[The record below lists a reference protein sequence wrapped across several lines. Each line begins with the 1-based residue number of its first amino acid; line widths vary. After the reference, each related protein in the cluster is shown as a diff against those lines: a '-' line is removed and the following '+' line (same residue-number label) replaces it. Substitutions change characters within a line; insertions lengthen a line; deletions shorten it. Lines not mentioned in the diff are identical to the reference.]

1 MKAFL
6 TLAATLAALSVN
18 AQGPARTVATIT
30 ELLNEVNPAASAQ
43 GSTVSYFVTGY
54 TNANSFAKA
63 REFFA
68 STTPPASTN
77 LAHNF
82 RSIKNPSYYWRS
94 ADLAASDQDPR
105 WFGAALDGS
114 RDDTAAI
121 QAAIDYSPVHNRTL
135 YLPANVTAKITAPLR
150 FETGTSGASDYMA
163 INVRGNNSTI
173 ISYTPSNI
181 LQLNARSIFYGKIQ
195 DLVFTYDQTYTNLT
209 THNVISLKGDPT
221 GLTYYNIYNVSFHNL
236 TFLRGYYAIKQ
247 EEWCSP
253 WGNDYRRW
261 FVSQEMTGGA
271 VDFAPASNFGNVN
284 NVFESIYARADVMAG
299 PVFKIKN
306 QNLLAMKDIEINI
319 LSNKVAML
327 LTASSS
333 VNIQNWRMEVGA
345 LNVSY
350 DGLFQLAN
358 VTGLIWDNLQIQS
371 FNLDAPAG
379 TWNYIIR
386 DVGTGPAV
394 NTSSLQFNN
403 LYLKNIVKTNTGSYL
418 AMFYSPYQ
426 RYALKT
432 WDQDGTVT
440 NNVYVS
446 YPFGAPA
453 TNVQAQV
460 SHRSIT
466 DLPTLPGEFAFDT
479 NNWPYISTGIGST
492 TNWLR
497 LGNSDVFGP
506 ASSTDNA
513 VVRFDGTTGKRIQ
526 NSTVIVDDS
535 GNMTVPGTVFDL
547 GSGSGNPIVSV
558 KGAAGGVRSMRFYSG
573 ASGLRWNV
581 GANSTAESG
590 SNAGSDYE
598 WNAYSD
604 ASGFLVT
611 PLSIRRSDGVIR
623 TYGAI
628 DFGSLAVAD
637 APSISYNTGSPEG
650 SITANP
656 GSIRLDKNGNAWL
669 KQTGTGNTGW
679 RQMGMTTVA
688 NGSTVITNI
697 AQGTGIQITAASG
710 AATIGMSNT
719 AVTPGTYN
727 YATITVD
734 QQGRLTAA
742 SSGSV
747 TPYTSFWPDLTNAVR
762 AGANISISND
772 TATSKMYISAVSP
785 TASTNGTPVSVNGS
799 SALALANFLD
809 ATGIKFNVSGSN
821 ITALLNDRDWGDIT
835 SAASGTTLFLDNYI
849 LTTNHFSAPLYNWI
863 LTLGTTYGFSTG
875 LTNSAGTVTVNFEAG
890 SGILFATNGT
900 RLTISSTNTPTIFSV
915 NGGAAMSS
923 INFQDNS
930 AITFSQVGSNVTASI
945 NVANDGI
952 ANLLLVTDT
961 ETTDTN
967 TDTTWRDVTPA
978 ARSGMSATIGAG
990 VMNSGALIKIEAIGE
1005 LITAG
1010 GSDWQP
1016 DFKIVFDG
1024 PTGTDYEVVYSTSEP
1039 GTAGGQDGVTWKI
1052 ECFLTIRASGNPA
1065 TLIQRSQWACSDGI
1079 GNNEPTYNDAGW
1091 IVAVPGRPANSLNTT
1106 ADNTIKLYYRANN
1119 NNVTSMK
1126 VSSLVVWKL

>member
-1 MKAFL
+1 MKNLFFFLALTASAF
-6 TLAATLAALSVN
+6 
-18 AQGPARTVATIT
+18 AQGPVRSVDTISNLVNT
-30 ELLNEVNPAASAQ
+30 VNPASSAQ
-43 GSTVSYFVTGY
+43 GSSVIYAVRGY
-54 TNANSFAKA
+54 RTPGDFGADRFFTATTTAATTN
-63 REFFA
+63 R
-68 STTPPASTN
+68 
-77 LAHNF
+77 AHVF
-82 RSIKNPSYYWRS
+82 RSAKNPSYYWTS
-94 ADLAASDQDPR
+94 LDANSPNQDPR
-105 WFGAALDGS
+105 WFGAYANS
-114 RDDTAAI
+114 TNNSITNI
-121 QAAIDYSPVHNRTL
+121 QAALDYSDPHARRL
-135 YLPANVTAKITAPLR
+135 WLPGGTYFTIDKPIKFDTGMSGGDDYMSVELIGNGAKLICTAP
-150 FETGTSGASDYMA
+150 T
-163 INVRGNNSTI
+163 NI
-173 ISYTPSNI
+173 I
-181 LQLNARSIFYGKIQ
+181 QLEAQSIFYGKLE
-195 DLVFTYDQTYTNLT
+195 DTVFTYSQAYTNT
-209 THNVISLKGDPT
+209 MANVISLRGDPT
-221 GLTYYNIYNVSFHNL
+221 GPNYYNIYNVSFNNL

-253 WGNDYRRW
+253 WGNKYTQW
-261 FVSQEMTGGA
+261 FVSQELTGGA

-284 NVFESIYARADVMAG
+284 NVFESIYCRADIMAG

-306 QNLLAMKDIEINI
+306 QNLLAMRDIEINV
-319 LSNKVAML
+319 LHDKQALL

-333 VNIQNWRMEVGA
+333 VDIRNWRMEVGSF
-345 LNVSY
+345 NNSY

-358 VTGLIWDNLQIQS
+358 VTQMTWDNLQIQS
-371 FNLDAPAG
+371 FDLDAPAG

-386 DVGTGPAV
+386 DVAAGPAV
-394 NTSSLQFNN
+394 NLSSIQINN
-403 LYLKNIVKTNTGSYL
+403 LYLKNITKTNAASYL
-418 AMFYSPYQ
+418 AFIYSPYQ
-426 RYALKT
+426 RYTLQT
-432 WDQDGTVT
+432 WDSDLTLANT
-440 NNVYVS
+440 YAA
-446 YPFGAPA
+446 YPFGAPG
-453 TNVQAQV
+453 TNVTAQPW
-460 SHRSIT
+460 HRNIT
-466 DLPTLPGEFAFDT
+466 DLPTLPGEISFDT
-479 NNWPYISTGIGST
+479 NNWPYIATGIGSV

-506 ASSTDNA
+506 ASATDNA

-650 SITANP
+650 SVTANP

-747 TPYTSFWPDLTNAVR
+747 TPYTSFWPDLTNTVK

-772 TATSKMYISAVSP
+772 TATSKMYISAIAP
-785 TASTNGTPVSVNGS
+785 TASTNGTPLSVDSGPILTLANLIDTTGINFTAS
-799 SALALANFLD
+799 GTNISAALA
-809 ATGIKFNVSGSN
+809 
-821 ITALLNDRDWGDIT
+821 DRDWGDFT
-835 SAASGTTLFLDNYI
+835 SSASGTTFTIDNYVI
-849 LTTNHFSAPLYNWI
+849 DTNKITAPFYAWIESQSGSAY
-863 LTLGTTYGFSTG
+863 TFSTG
-875 LTNSAGTVTVNFEAG
+875 LTNSGGTVTAMLAPGAG
-890 SGILFATNGT
+890 ITFATNGQ
-900 RLTISSTNTPTIFSV
+900 TITVSAPYTNIVVSV
-915 NGGAAMSS
+915 NGGAAMPVV
-923 INFQDNS
+923 NFQDNAS
-930 AITFSQVGSNVTASI
+930 LTFSQTGSNITASLSTG
-945 NVANDGI
+945 NDGI

-961 ETTDTN
+961 ETTDNN
-967 TDTTWRDVTPA
+967 TDTTWRDVTPS
-978 ARSGMSATIGAG
+978 ARSGMSATIAAG
-990 VMNSGALIKIEAIGE
+990 ELVSGALVKIEATGE
-1005 LITAG
+1005 LVMAAS
-1010 GSDWQP
+1010 SDWQP

-1024 PTGTDYEVVYSTSEP
+1024 PTGTDYEVVYSTAEP
-1039 GTAGGQDGVTWKI
+1039 GSANGSWGVTWKI
-1052 ECFLTIRASGNPA
+1052 ECFLTIRTAGNPA
-1065 TLIQRSQWACSDGI
+1065 TLIQRSQWACSDGA
-1079 GNNEPTYNDAGW
+1079 GNDFANDSGYV
-1091 IVAVPGRPANSLNTT
+1091 IAVPGRASNSLNTS
-1106 ADNTIKLYYRANN
+1106 ADNTVKLYYRANN